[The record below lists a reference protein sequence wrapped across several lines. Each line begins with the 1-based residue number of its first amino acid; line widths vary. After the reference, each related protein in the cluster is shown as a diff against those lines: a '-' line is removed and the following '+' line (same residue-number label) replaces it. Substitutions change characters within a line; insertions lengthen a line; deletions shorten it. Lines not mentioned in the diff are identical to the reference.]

1 MTDTYR
7 MADRTI
13 AITSLHEEIH
23 RLCRDY
29 RAEGEPDLRVE
40 ITQADVDYER
50 SRSTRPDASEPYLE
64 TLAVCRKIAETMP
77 SRDTVLMHGAALAID
92 GAGVIFTA
100 KSGTGKSTHARL
112 WREVFGK
119 RVVMVNDDKPL
130 VKITESGVIAYGTP
144 WNGKH
149 RLGKNIAVP
158 LKAVCVLERAEENA
172 IVSISASEARPM
184 LVRQIYR
191 PADPAM
197 LQKTLALIDRLA
209 DTVCLYRL
217 GCNMD
222 PAAAVVAYA
231 GMKGTL

>member
-13 AITSLHEEIH
+13 AVTSLHEAVH

-29 RAEGEPDLRVE
+29 RAEGEPDFRVVL
-40 ITQADVDYER
+40 TQADVDFER
-50 SRSTRPDASEPYLE
+50 SRATMADAPDPYLE
-64 TLAVCRKIAETMP
+64 TLAVYRKIAERMP
-77 SRDTVLMHGAALAID
+77 LYDTVLMHGSALAID

-112 WREVFGK
+112 WSQVFGE

-130 VKITESGVIAYGTP
+130 VKITESGAAVYGTP

-149 RLGKNIAVP
+149 RLGSNIAVP
-158 LKAVCVLERAEENA
+158 LKALCVLERAEDN
-172 IVSISASEARPM
+172 SIRRIAKTEAWPM
-184 LVRQIYR
+184 LVRQTYR

-197 LQKTLALIDRLA
+197 LEKTLALIDRLA
-209 DTVCLYRL
+209 YTAALYRL

-222 PAAAVVAYA
+222 PSAAEVAYN